1 MKILILILVIITI
14 IIGISGCLPVDNQP
28 YTLEFRDTQA
38 IIIFDDPVAMLRAS
52 LSAAKK
58 IQPYTERTVGNIKA
72 EIDIHVVGYI
82 YAATIIRDKYGDEV
96 AEKWMYIA
104 NPINLC
110 YEDKPMTEHIGGT
123 IWELL
128 EKVRKEE

>member
-1 MKILILILVIITI
+1 MKILILLLVITI
-14 IIGISGCLPVDNQP
+14 IGICGCPPVSTHT
-28 YTLEFRDTQA
+28 YTIELRDSQA
-38 IIIFDDPVAMLRAS
+38 IIIFDDPVAMLKAS
-52 LSAAKK
+52 LSAAER

-72 EIDIHVVGYI
+72 EIDIHVVGYL
-82 YAATIIRDKYGDEV
+82 YASIIIRSRYGDAK

-110 YEDKPMTEHIGGT
+110 FEDKPMPEHIGGT

-128 EKVRKEE
+128 EKVRKGDK